1 MARVNLKI
9 KLGTKEGILNISP
22 PKADGGM
29 GLEVREVCAATG
41 SFAPLCMLG
50 SVFCLDL
57 PASPSDLHLRK

>member
-9 KLGTKEGILNISP
+9 KLGTKEGILKISL

-41 SFAPLCMLG
+41 ELCTSLHAW
-50 SVFCLDL
+50 FCFL
-57 PASPSDLHLRK
+57 P

>member
-9 KLGTKEGILNISP
+9 KLGTKEGILNISL

-41 SFAPLCMLG
+41 ELCTSLHAW
-50 SVFCLDL
+50 FCFL
-57 PASPSDLHLRK
+57 P